1 MVVGSSPTLPAKIK
15 ILIDMKK
22 VVITV
27 ILAAIAI
34 AALVWACS
42 FKISGLAWFPGF
54 FVAVFCLVKILEVHK
69 VGQNDKAKHPA
80 VVGRQ

>member
-1 MVVGSSPTLPAKIK
+1 
-15 ILIDMKK
+15 MKK

-54 FVAVFCLVKILEVHK
+54 FVAVFCGIKIFEVHK
-69 VGQNDKAKHPA
+69 VGQNNQEKHPA
-80 VVGRQ
+80 VGSRL

>member
-54 FVAVFCLVKILEVHK
+54 FVAVICGIKILDVNG
-69 VGQNDKAKHPA
+69 VGQEVKQHTS
-80 VVGRQ
+80 R